1 MSRISSVFL
10 NRRDYDS
17 SSRTNYQKCTLGS
30 ARNLISSP
38 RYYFSVAAKQ
48 YLEDVSLGVGGFSIC
63 LLVEKKGGG
72 GGGRPRNARKEG
84 SVLLHWGGG
93 QGRKGRRARSG
104 ASSPHPP
111 REIIDSQRGNDV
123 VNTTSLAHPLEPAP
137 FFSPTLNPLPL
148 PPLLP
153 GATFLRC
160 FFSLNPPLFPSR
172 LRFLCPSCTL
182 LQLIRHVFLLLR
194 CYFFISFIF
203 DDVYRFVVKMEWLE
217 K

>member
-1 MSRISSVFL
+1 MAF
-10 NRRDYDS
+10 
-17 SSRTNYQKCTLGS
+17 QF
-30 ARNLISSP
+30 A
-38 RYYFSVAAKQ
+38 
-48 YLEDVSLGVGGFSIC
+48 C
-63 LLVEKKGGG
+63 LWKKKGGG

-153 GATFLRC
+153 GATFLRG

-203 DDVYRFVVKMEWLE
+203 DDVYRFVVKMEW
-217 K
+217 KSRVSSNVD